1 MAALTTIAL
10 VGLAV
15 GTVGT
20 IASMSQQRKAA
31 KAAEQSSAWQ
41 ENSQAEQS
49 AANARES
56 AIARRQAIREE
67 RVKRALILQASE
79 TAGTSGSSGEVG
91 ALGGMST
98 QLGSN
103 MGTSQGMVMQGQ
115 RISFNNQAAS
125 NWGAKAGTYQNRSN
139 AYQQLGNFG
148 FGVMQQAGAQGR
160 AGKQTFSLF

>member
-15 GTVGT
+15 GAVGT

-31 KAAEQSSAWQ
+31 KAAEQSTGWQ
-41 ENSQAEQS
+41 EQNQAEES
-49 AANARES
+49 SSNARQA
-56 AIARRQAIREE
+56 AIARRQAVREE
-67 RVKRALILQASE
+67 RVKRAQIIPASE
-79 TAGTSGSSGEVG
+79 TAGTGGSSGELG
-91 ALGGMST
+91 ATGGMQG
-98 QLGSN
+98 QLGAN
-103 MGTSQGMVMQGQ
+103 MGSSQGMIMQGQ
-115 RISFNNQAAS
+115 RISFNSQASA
-125 NWGAKAGTYQNRSN
+125 NWAAKAGTYQNRAG